1 MNNPVEQLCERAK
14 NGDRAAASE
23 LVTQFYER
31 IYAYFRRLCG
41 NEEDASDLTQK
52 TFFKVW
58 VSLSAYQGR
67 SSFSTWLHGIAHH
80 VYVDWRR
87 QSQRTD
93 AQSDA
98 WWDAQTADEPLPGET
113 VANRELAT
121 RLFAL
126 VGQLDEGVRDV
137 VHLHYFQGLTQAETA
152 EALNIA
158 LGTVKYRL
166 RSALETLRAQINQT
180 ATIHSPK

>member
-1 MNNPVEQLCERAK
+1 MNPTVEQLCERAQA
-14 NGDRAAASE
+14 GDRAAASE

-31 IYAYFRRLCG
+31 IYAYFRRQCS
-41 NEEDASDLTQK
+41 NDQDASDLTQK

-58 VSLSAYQGR
+58 VSLANYQGR

-87 QSQRTD
+87 QHARTED
-93 AQSDA
+93 QSDE
-98 WWDAQTADEPLPGET
+98 WWLAQCTHDPLPDDE

-121 RLFAL
+121 RLYSL

-152 EALNIA
+152 EALQIA

-166 RSALETLRAQINQT
+166 RSALDTLRAQLNQNRIPST
-180 ATIHSPK
+180 P